1 MQKIIAFIIIA
12 SVKVLSHLFYRGNF
26 KWITPTPPNPW
37 DKARLVVFLNHTSLY
52 EPLFIQH
59 LSFSFLWQLS
69 ERGNVPGADVT
80 LDRPIVGR
88 FWKMMLPNI
97 SSISRKKD
105 ESWTKYLNSIKPDSI
120 IVIAPEGRMKRP
132 GGLDKFG
139 KKMTVKGGVAD
150 ILESLNEGGM
160 ILCLSGGLHHVQTPG
175 QLLPRLFKTIS
186 MNLVYIDI
194 KEYKEKFQALSPR
207 ERKMAITQDLQVHLE
222 KDCPTNS
229 ET

>member
-1 MQKIIAFIIIA
+1 
-12 SVKVLSHLFYRGNF
+12 
-26 KWITPTPPNPW
+26 
-37 DKARLVVFLNHTSLY
+37 
-52 EPLFIQH
+52 
-59 LSFSFLWQLS
+59 
-69 ERGNVPGADVT
+69 
-80 LDRPIVGR
+80 
-88 FWKMMLPNI
+88 
-97 SSISRKKD
+97 
-105 ESWTKYLNSIKPDSI
+105 
-120 IVIAPEGRMKRP
+120 MKRP